1 MKLKWKMTK
10 TGKEWK
16 EFVRNVDILDDDT
29 TYRMTITCRS
39 VRDFIGTYFGT
50 SKKRDS
56 QLKTE

>member
-29 TYRMTITCRS
+29 TYRMTIKCRS
-39 VRDFIGTYFGT
+39 VRDFISTYFGT
-50 SKKRDS
+50 LKKRNS
-56 QLKTE
+56 QLKKD